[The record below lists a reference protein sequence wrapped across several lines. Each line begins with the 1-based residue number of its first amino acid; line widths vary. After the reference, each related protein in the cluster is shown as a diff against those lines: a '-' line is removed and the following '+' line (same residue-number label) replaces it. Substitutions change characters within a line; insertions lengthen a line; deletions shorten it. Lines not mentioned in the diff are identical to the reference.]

1 MYDSYLKVGDIHTLN
16 EVLKPHLG
24 PPTSS
29 ISGKPRFSPS
39 LPRVCNIESKKT
51 SRDRMVFSYHSRLT
65 WRYLYRVNKTARD
78 QRKVDAM
85 KGWN

>member
-1 MYDSYLKVGDIHTLN
+1 
-16 EVLKPHLG
+16 
-24 PPTSS
+24 
-29 ISGKPRFSPS
+29 
-39 LPRVCNIESKKT
+39 
-51 SRDRMVFSYHSRLT
+51 MVFSYHSRLT